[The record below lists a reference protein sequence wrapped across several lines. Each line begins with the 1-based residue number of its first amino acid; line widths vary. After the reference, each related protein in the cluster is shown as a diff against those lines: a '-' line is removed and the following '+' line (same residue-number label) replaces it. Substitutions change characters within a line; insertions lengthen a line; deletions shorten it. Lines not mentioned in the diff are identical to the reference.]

1 MAVLLLH
8 TACALEPTTPITVH
22 RDVSATETAPLGAAA
37 HIPGAAVLTE
47 LTNKAWAWIDIRW
60 W

>member
-37 HIPGAAVLTE
+37 HIPGAAVLTD
-47 LTNKAWAWIDIRW
+47 KAWAWIDIRW
-60 W
+60 L